1 MVASPNYERLKV
13 FMEAARANKGLDAWD
28 GDHDKALKGFDDA
41 VENLRAYRESHGFTG
56 ATGKAMDRW
65 ACSRLGPS

>member
-1 MVASPNYERLKV
+1 MVASPNYARLKV

-41 VENLRAYRESHGFTG
+41 VEHLSRKPRLYRRDG
-56 ATGKAMDRW
+56 
-65 ACSRLGPS
+65 

>member
-28 GDHDKALKGFDDA
+28 GDHDKALKA
-41 VENLRAYRESHGFTG
+41 LMTPLSTCAPIAKTMALPARRVKHG
-56 ATGKAMDRW
+56 
-65 ACSRLGPS
+65 SLG